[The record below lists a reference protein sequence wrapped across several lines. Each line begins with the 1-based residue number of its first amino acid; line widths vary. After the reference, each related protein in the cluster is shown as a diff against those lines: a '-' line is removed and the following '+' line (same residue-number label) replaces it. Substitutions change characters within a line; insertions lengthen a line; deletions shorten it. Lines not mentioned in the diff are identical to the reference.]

1 MKTSLTLKPNFSK
14 PSVST
19 WALLF
24 TLTAS
29 VSTRLGAELPLT
41 HTFDE
46 WWSYATLY
54 KNDQNPI
61 LEEFKLRGRYQGQ
74 YWDTDAD
81 QGSQSNWEDRRSR
94 FGFDA
99 KLFDKKIEV
108 RTDFQSNDGFN
119 DFYDGLVDTYIRW
132 KPTSSLSFTLGKMKP
147 LIAQYDFLEST
158 NTQPTFE
165 RSQIF
170 NQLAV
175 NRATGFTA
183 EGSQDEFSWRA
194 GIYSNDT
201 PTNTGGSGAFG
212 DGEFGDLNG
221 GVSTTLGVGYDF
233 TEILHTDKADVHLDW
248 LHSDRKTGDFV
259 LTRYDD
265 VVSTTLVV
273 KQNAAAL
280 VFESF
285 FATGGDG
292 DDSDVYGFY
301 IQPTYDIIPKK
312 LQLVGRYSYANSTGP
327 LGVIAQSRYEK
338 SVATGGARGDNYNAF
353 YGGIQYF
360 IYGDKLKVLAGAEWA
375 QLKGNGQAYQGT
387 TLLTGIR
394 LSF

>member
-1 MKTSLTLKPNFSK
+1 MKLSRSASALLLSLTTGISTSL
-14 PSVST
+14 
-19 WALLF
+19 A
-24 TLTAS
+24 
-29 VSTRLGAELPLT
+29 AEDPLT
-41 HTFDE
+41 HTLDE

-54 KNDQNPI
+54 KNDANPI

-99 KLFDKKIEV
+99 KLFEKKIEI
-108 RTDFQSNDGFN
+108 RADFQSNDGFN
-119 DFYDGLVDTYIRW
+119 DFYDGLVDAYIRW

-147 LIAQYDFLEST
+147 LIGQYDFLEST

-170 NQLAV
+170 NQLGV

-183 EGSQDEFSWRA
+183 EGSLDEFSWRA

-221 GVSTTLGVGYDF
+221 GISTTLGVGYDLK
-233 TEILHTDKADVHLDW
+233 EILHTEKADIHLDW
-248 LHSDRKTGDFV
+248 LHSEREAGDFV
-259 LTRYDD
+259 LARYDD
-265 VVSTTLVV
+265 IVSATFAV
-273 KQNAAAL
+273 KQEAAAI

-285 FATGGDG
+285 FAAGGDG

-301 IQPTYDIIPKK
+301 VQPTYDIIPKK
-312 LQLVGRYSYANSTGP
+312 LQLVGRYSYANSAGP

-338 SVATGGARGDNYNAF
+338 PIATGGARGDNYNSF
-353 YGGIQYF
+353 YGGVQYF

-375 QLKGNGQAYQGT
+375 QLKGNGEAYQGT

-394 LSF
+394 FSF